1 MYPALS
7 GQLAAHMKYDLSSFQ
22 SFHSVGSH
30 HHIFT
35 LPFMVTMYNTLWR
48 LLTSFSKHAA
58 WNGLIS
64 HFTGC
69 HTKLDSVFSRSCTST
84 LTYLDTFQ
92 IKAACIPVVQMARR
106 THLCLQ
112 ALDHN
117 SILRHTS
124 SVLASV
130 ETQTNSLSP
139 KAWHFLATVFF
150 LQK

>member
-1 MYPALS
+1 MEITD
-7 GQLAAHMKYDLSSFQ
+7 K
-22 SFHSVGSH
+22 
-30 HHIFT
+30 
-35 LPFMVTMYNTLWR
+35 
-48 LLTSFSKHAA
+48 LLKHAT

-69 HTKLDSVFSRSCTST
+69 RTKLDSVFSRSCMST

-92 IKAACIPVVQMARR
+92 IKAACIPALQMARR
-106 THLCLQ
+106 TPLCLQ

-124 SVLASV
+124 SVLASM

-139 KAWHFLATVFF
+139 KACHFLTIVFF